1 MAAGGPEFRSCARQ
15 PSGSNVTEVAS
26 YRRNPASETTI
37 ASPAI
42 SILLPAFNG
51 GRFLDEQLRSVLL
64 QTFSLFELLIYDDG
78 STDGTWAIIKAHAD
92 ADVRIRAWN
101 SSKNSGQGDALL
113 YLLDRAKAPL
123 ISFCDQDDVWA
134 PDKLELLVR
143 RLGSAD
149 LAYGAS
155 PLIDANGHTVGQD
168 LFAFTG
174 PPNAGRDPIQ
184 YLAVNTTSAHAMLVR
199 RDLLSSRHFNQM
211 SDFDH
216 LIAIAA
222 SARNGVVYVETS
234 FTLHRIHDRNKTHSK
249 LTDKRPRRPANEL
262 AKSRHKK
269 AQAPAALITAAL
281 NSLNPAAPMRSAL
294 ERLHAIA
301 NELLVSH
308 AWLVNATFD
317 ARELE
322 VLLRSI
328 SSDERAIRRV
338 IRRFRKLARGP
349 LHPGNWLNAFPWR
362 R

>member
-1 MAAGGPEFRSCARQ
+1 MQ
-15 PSGSNVTEVAS
+15 PAV
-26 YRRNPASETTI
+26 
-37 ASPAI
+37 

-51 GRFLDEQLRSVLL
+51 ARFLDEQLRSVLL

-78 STDGTWAIIKAHAD
+78 STDGTWATITAHAE
-92 ADVRIRAWN
+92 ADGRIRAWRRAA
-101 SSKNSGQGDALL
+101 NSGQGDALL
-113 YLLDRAKAPL
+113 YLLDHAQAPL

-134 PDKLELLVR
+134 PDKLELVVR
-143 RLGSAD
+143 AIGSAD

-155 PLIDANGHTVGQD
+155 PLIDEAGRALGKD

-184 YLAVNTTSAHAMLVR
+184 YLAANTTSAHAMLVR
-199 RDLLSSRHFNQM
+199 RDLLSTHHFNQM

-249 LTDKRPRRPANEL
+249 LTEKRPRRPSNER

-269 AQAPAALITAAL
+269 AQALSALTAAAIE
-281 NSLNPAAPMRSAL
+281 STGSASPIRPAL

-301 NELLVSH
+301 SDLLTVRTSF
-308 AWLVNATFD
+308 VYRRFD
-317 ARELE
+317 KTEFEA
-322 VLLRSI
+322 LLRSI
-328 SSDERAIRRV
+328 SLHEPAIQKVKRRY
-338 IRRFRKLARGP
+338 RKLARGP
-349 LHPGNWLNAFPWR
+349 LHPANWLNGFPFLLR
-362 R
+362 RSRGKVEKPE